1 MDVGVNREEE
11 IDGKVETIFLK
22 STQPKQFTSV
32 SSSSKGKKHTRES
45 SVSTD
50 KSFSKK
56 VKKTDEKKKVSST
69 SKQLIEEL
77 LTNISNSDRSLEET
91 SESVNNFLQLSE
103 RIDHAETKNE
113 KASWSLIFSY
123 FIFRKAV
130 FKRYKELKLEYGK
143 NRFQALVKSEV
154 REAIS
159 EAKYSDEAL
168 RKRMERSEKIYKIF
182 NSIGKEKIVQIKSTL
197 SDFILNLTKDEKDYV
212 IAEILKWKV
221 WYKCT
226 VSFSSA

>member
-113 KASWSLIFSY
+113 KAS
-123 FIFRKAV
+123 
-130 FKRYKELKLEYGK
+130 
-143 NRFQALVKSEV
+143 
-154 REAIS
+154 
-159 EAKYSDEAL
+159 
-168 RKRMERSEKIYKIF
+168 
-182 NSIGKEKIVQIKSTL
+182 
-197 SDFILNLTKDEKDYV
+197 
-212 IAEILKWKV
+212 
-221 WYKCT
+221 
-226 VSFSSA
+226 